1 MKILVLY
8 SGELGRKVIQNLI
21 NSSNFC
27 VSCGELCN
35 HCRQARKSYANLIV
49 GVHEFPDDLPTFIEE
64 PSQFLPPNL
73 PECDLILAIGIHPDL
88 LAAIPEV
95 VQKTGAKAVI
105 APAEDSKKTPAGVLE
120 QLRKELEAT
129 GVEFEAPK
137 PFCALEKTGKPII
150 DAFVDL
156 GFGKPVLRIEM
167 SPDGKMF
174 IGAGVLRDA
183 PCGST
188 WFVAK
193 KLGWTDVDG
202 YKETISGAHHSY
214 PCTGSMDKDPQIGD
228 TILHKAGY
236 IIREA
241 VEDGME
247 CAKKEKERFSATCSD
262 EAQALTFEN

>member
-21 NSSNFC
+21 NPANFC

-35 HCRQARKSYANLIV
+35 HCRQVRRSYANLIV
-49 GVHEFPDDLPTFIEE
+49 GIHEFPEDLPSFIEDPE
-64 PSQFLPPNL
+64 KYIPSRL

-88 LAAIPEV
+88 LIALPEV
-95 VQKTGAKAVI
+95 VQNTKAKAVI
-105 APAEDSKKTPAGVLE
+105 APSEDSKKTPAGVLE
-120 QLRKELEAT
+120 QLRKELEAA
-129 GVEFEAPK
+129 GIEFEAPK
-137 PFCALEKTGKPII
+137 PFCALEKTGKPVI

-156 GFGKPVLRIEM
+156 GFGKPVIRVEM

-193 KLGWTDVDG
+193 KLGWTDTSG

-214 PCTGSMDKDPQIGD
+214 PCTGSMDKDPQLGD

-247 CAKKEKERFSATCSD
+247 CAKKEKARISVSCGD
-262 EAQALTFEN
+262 EISSSSF